1 MKVRGSK
8 APANAFSLAPR
19 PKKPGYVQ
27 VRLYENVLPF
37 ERSDEEGEVVSG
49 FEYDMYSLEM
59 PASDGLE
66 SKVLENYETL
76 LAQAKAIE
84 SGLANLED
92 FMGCATGDDIVEIVR
107 SAKTAEI
114 SKACNAII
122 VAGIDLELTQ
132 GEVHFNLS
140 IEDQTNIS
148 NLFKIVELGGTVF
161 PYQSDGGVCRI
172 YTAAEIAQIYI
183 AAQTL
188 ITTQT
193 TYHNALKAYVK
204 TLGSIESIAAV
215 QYGMELP
222 EPFASEMRLKLSV
235 AQEQMNIITG
245 KLGG

>member
-8 APANAFSLAPR
+8 APVNAFSLVPR

-27 VRLYENVLPF
+27 VRFYENVVPY
-37 ERSDEEGEVVSG
+37 ERIDEEGEISNG
-49 FEYDMYSLEM
+49 YEYDMYQLEM
-59 PASDGLE
+59 PDSADLE
-66 SKVLENYETL
+66 SKVLEGYDTL

-84 SGLANLED
+84 SGLTNMED
-92 FMGCATGDDIVEIVR
+92 FLGCATGADIVEIVR
-107 SAKTAEI
+107 SAKIAEI

-148 NLFKIVELGGTVF
+148 NLFKIVELGGSEF

-193 TYHNALKAYVK
+193 TYHNALKAYVQ
-204 TLGSIESIAAV
+204 TLESIESIASA

-222 EPFASEMRLKLSV
+222 EPFASEMRLKLAV
-235 AQEQMNIITG
+235 AQEQMNVITG
-245 KLGG
+245 RLGG